1 MKTDKEAL
9 KALRKE
15 RKDTLSRAKSLMKA
29 RSKMMRDVKKCLSG
43 EAMTVPEVAM
53 ETGLKPSE
61 ALWCISSLRKYGKAV
76 EGDKDGDYFKYRAVE
91 ETEAS

>member
-9 KALRKE
+9 KALRQE
-15 RKDTLSRAKSLMKA
+15 RKETLEKARALMKA
-29 RSKMMRDVKKCLSG
+29 RNKTMREVKECLSG
-43 EAMTVPEVAM
+43 EGKTAPEVAA

-61 ALWCISSLRKYGKAV
+61 ALWCISGLRKYGKVV
-76 EGDKDGDYFKYRAVE
+76 EGEKDGDYFRYKAVE